1 MSSSIVFVIPVL
13 VASDR
18 AEALSEKQTK
28 HTEII
33 GNPVPQIEYWTKTK
47 DGWGGGLVSAARI
60 YARNP

>member
-1 MSSSIVFVIPVL
+1 MPVL

-47 DGWGGGLVSAARI
+47 DGWGGGGRFRPLAYMPEI
-60 YARNP
+60 HENL